1 MRIGRAELSWRNPLT
16 STFQESP
23 LLQSKLNRRFLL
35 GAGGAVAGSIALG
48 GIGSSAALA
57 AESGVTPEKVLA
69 DLLAGNKRFISGKA
83 KHPHLSRERIGAVAK
98 AQHPFAI
105 ILGCADSRVAPEL
118 LFDQGVGDLFVNRV
132 AGNAVDPLLLG
143 SMEYAAEEFVP
154 PLVMVLGHE
163 RCGAVAATQGCV
175 RSGGTA
181 PGYIQAVVD
190 ALTPIVGPYAN
201 DPDAVEKGVQV
212 NVKAQAA
219 AVLSQ
224 SAIIREKVEA
234 GHMKIV
240 GARYDLDSGKVSVL
254 G

>member
-1 MRIGRAELSWRNPLT
+1 MLE
-16 STFQESP
+16 
-23 LLQSKLNRRFLL
+23 SKLNRRFFL

-48 GIGSSAALA
+48 GLGSSAALA
-57 AESGVTPEKVLA
+57 AESGMTPEKVLA
-69 DLLAGNKRFISGKA
+69 NLMAGNKRFISGKA
-83 KHPHLSRERIGAVAK
+83 KHPHLSRERIGDVAK
-98 AQHPFAI
+98 GQHPLAI
-105 ILGCADSRVAPEL
+105 ILSCADSRVAPEL

-181 PGYIQAVVD
+181 PGHIQLVVD

-201 DPDAVEKGVQV
+201 DPDAVEKGVQA
-212 NVKAQAA
+212 NAKAQAA
-219 AVLSQ
+219 AITAQ
-224 SAIIREKVEA
+224 SAIFREKVEA
-234 GHMKIV
+234 GHMKV
-240 GARYDLDSGKVSVL
+240 VSARYDLDSGKVTLL

>member
-1 MRIGRAELSWRNPLT
+1 MLE
-16 STFQESP
+16 
-23 LLQSKLNRRFLL
+23 SKLNRRFFL

-48 GIGSSAALA
+48 GLGSSAALA
-57 AESGVTPEKVLA
+57 AESGMTPEKVLA
-69 DLLAGNKRFISGKA
+69 NLMAGNKRFISGKA
-83 KHPHLSRERIGAVAK
+83 KHPHLSRERIGDVAK
-98 AQHPFAI
+98 GQHPLAI
-105 ILGCADSRVAPEL
+105 ILSCADSRVAPEL
-118 LFDQGVGDLFVNRV
+118 LFDTGVGDLFVNRV

-181 PGYIQAVVD
+181 PGHIQAIVD

-201 DPDAVEKGVQV
+201 DPDAVEKGVQA
-212 NVKAQAA
+212 NAKAQAA
-219 AVLSQ
+219 AITAQ
-224 SAIIREKVEA
+224 SAIFREKVEA

-240 GARYDLDSGKVSVL
+240 SARYDLDSAKVTLL